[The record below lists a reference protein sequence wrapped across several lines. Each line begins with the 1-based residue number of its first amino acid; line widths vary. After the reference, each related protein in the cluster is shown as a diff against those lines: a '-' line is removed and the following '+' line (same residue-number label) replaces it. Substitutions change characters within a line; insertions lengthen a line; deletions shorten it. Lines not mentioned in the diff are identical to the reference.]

1 MNKKLM
7 MVAAICVMLLFTAC
21 KNEAAGNAAEETAKQ
36 TTAVETEMV
45 TEPTETLPDIE
56 REDGV
61 RETEPEVNKAIIVT
75 APATEPTEAADGT
88 KPTEEDASDET
99 SVTIPAEEVGT
110 PVEETTAYENL
121 MAMSGEDQKAFM
133 ESFGSMDKFFAW
145 LEAAK
150 AEHDAIKAPIEIG
163 SDGVVN
169 IG

>member
-7 MVAAICVMLLFTAC
+7 IIAALCVALLFAAC
-21 KNEAAGNAAEETAKQ
+21 KNDAPQKAEEENVKQ
-36 TTAVETEMV
+36 TTVAEATTVAQ

-61 RETEPEVNKAIIVT
+61 RETEPAVNKAIVVT
-75 APATEPTEAADGT
+75 GPATEPTEGSAEDKT
-88 KPTEEDASDET
+88 KET
-99 SVTIPAEEVGT
+99 VPAEEVGIS
-110 PVEETTAYENL
+110 VEETTAYENL

-133 ESFGSMDKFFAW
+133 ESFGSMDAFFAW
-145 LEAAK
+145 LDAAK